1 MAGAYSTIAN
11 DGVYREPTFY
21 TKIVANNGSIVLNS
35 EQYKRRAFS
44 AEVAYITKK
53 LLTQPV
59 KGANGTATYCAIKGM
74 EVAAK
79 TGTTNED
86 YDRWLCG
93 FTNYYTAVSWFG
105 FDMSERIEY
114 QGKNPAGEIW
124 SNVMNAIHEPLENSQ
139 FEEVKDVVSVE
150 ICEDSFMRA
159 KSSCKN
165 TYTEYF
171 VSGTEPQILCTKHE

>member
-11 DGVYREPTFY
+11 DGIYIEPTFF
-21 TKIVANNGSIVLNS
+21 TKIMSSDGSLVMNS
-35 EQYKRRAFS
+35 GQKKRRAFS
-44 AEVAYITKK
+44 EDVAFVTKK
-53 LLTQPV
+53 LLTEPV
-59 KGANGTATYCAIKGM
+59 KGTNGTATYCAIKGM

-105 FDMSERIEY
+105 FDLSERIEY
-114 QGKNPAGEIW
+114 QGKNPAGEMW
-124 SNVMNAIHEPLENSQ
+124 ADVMKKVHSKLENSS
-139 FEEVKDVVSVE
+139 FKETKDVVSVK
-150 ICEDSFMRA
+150 ICKDTFLKA

-171 VSGTEPQILCTKHE
+171 LGETEPGMCTKHNE